1 MRPHYPKKS
10 LGQHFLRD
18 RSVVTRILEAA
29 RLHGSDTVMEIG
41 PGSGA
46 LTLSLYSMVDH
57 VLAVEKDR
65 DLAERLCMEAKALE
79 AHNIEVLCE
88 DILRMDFAC
97 LDRFSTGKIIVL
109 GNLPYNISSP
119 ILELLTAER
128 RRFSRAVLMFQK
140 EVADRLAAAPGTKAY
155 GALSVLTQYHAKVR
169 ILLRVGREAFRPQPK
184 VDSAVVE
191 LDFQEPHPKRARD
204 EGLFHSV
211 VRASFAHRRKT
222 LLNTLTARFPRLG
235 RAQLESALRASGI
248 DPGRRAESLGIDD
261 FISLSA
267 SLPLGKHP

>member
-1 MRPHYPKKS
+1 
-10 LGQHFLRD
+10 
-18 RSVVTRILEAA
+18 VVSRILEAA
-29 RLHGSDTVMEIG
+29 RLHGSDKVMEIG

-65 DLAERLCMEAKALE
+65 DLAERLRMEAKALE
-79 AHNIEVLCE
+79 AHNIEILCE
-88 DILRMDFAC
+88 DILRMDLAC
-97 LDRFSTGKIIVL
+97 LDRFSPGKIIVL

-222 LLNTLTARFPRLG
+222 LLNTLTARFPQLG
-235 RAQLESALRASGI
+235 RAPVESSLRASGI
-248 DPGRRAESLGIDD
+248 DPGSRAESLGIDD
-261 FISLSA
+261 FISLSS
-267 SLPLGKHP
+267 SLPLGKRP